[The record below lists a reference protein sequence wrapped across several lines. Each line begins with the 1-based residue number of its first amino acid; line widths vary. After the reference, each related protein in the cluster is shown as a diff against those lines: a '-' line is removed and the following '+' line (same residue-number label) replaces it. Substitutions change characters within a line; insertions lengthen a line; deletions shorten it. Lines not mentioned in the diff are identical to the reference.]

1 MQALQ
6 GARRVAVACG
16 VVVCLLTGCYSG
28 TAAYVPRHARLGV
41 DGARAMRAI
50 EDTVH
55 AAGLT
60 VVSRDAR
67 RGSLVALST
76 TTALGDM
83 ATRERWVFG
92 LRGDDVHVEMHPETR
107 DANAWVPLR
116 LVCDCYQYARER
128 EMLRAIRA
136 RLIDARRG

>member
-6 GARRVAVACG
+6 RARRLAVACG
-16 VVVCLLTGCYSG
+16 VIVCLLDGCYSG
-28 TAAYVPRHARLGV
+28 TAAYVPRHAHLGV
-41 DGARAMRAI
+41 DGSLAMRAI

-60 VVSRDAR
+60 VIARNAR
-67 RGSLVALST
+67 RGSLVALSAT
-76 TTALGDM
+76 TTLGDL

-107 DANAWVPLR
+107 DAHAWVPTR

-136 RLIDARRG
+136 RLSARRAS